1 MEELPIN
8 KCLECY
14 EIVLAGWVREIF
26 VEENGDKQGLTAKVG
41 YNYIKINEVISNRGK
56 ENMLLLEVKCKS
68 NGKWKS

>member
-26 VEENGDKQGLTAKVG
+26 VEENGDKQGLTAKSRL
-41 YNYIKINEVISNRGK
+41 YIKINEVISNRGK
-56 ENMLLLEVKCKS
+56 ENIIIMLLLEVKCK
-68 NGKWKS
+68 

>member
-26 VEENGDKQGLTAKVG
+26 VEENGDKQGLTAKIG
-41 YNYIKINEVISNRGK
+41 YRLKSMKLSVIGEKRI
-56 ENMLLLEVKCKS
+56 CCC
-68 NGKWKS
+68 